1 MKHSLVKEIESR
13 AKAVEESIL
22 WWEEKLEKAIGEYE
36 EATESGDEESLGRA
50 QLEIKS
56 LLRRAE
62 IEKIELAKIES
73 KIIESKIN
81 EACADAAFKGRFS
94 TNSRRN
100 KDV

>member
-73 KIIESKIN
+73 KIN